1 MRYRGFNIVFTYA
14 DHISKF
20 DPSNRVW
27 GQAPGYY
34 CEVFSEADD
43 SLCNPLDNFEL
54 ILGDRLQTL
63 DEDEVED
70 WITKIADKEIDEWR
84 CNEAV
89 TTAERKNDLVGRLVS
104 FLGESEQGAMLY
116 DTLHEQI
123 GMTDDEIR

>member
-70 WITKIADKEIDEWR
+70 WITKIADKSPTSLSLR
-84 CNEAV
+84 
-89 TTAERKNDLVGRLVS
+89 TAEPTAFTQLFTPLSLFFRLHCS
-104 FLGESEQGAMLY
+104 F
-116 DTLHEQI
+116 
-123 GMTDDEIR
+123 

>member
-89 TTAERKNDLVGRLVS
+89 TLP
-104 FLGESEQGAMLY
+104 SEKMIWSVALSLSSARANKVQCSMIHFMNRSG
-116 DTLHEQI
+116 
-123 GMTDDEIR
+123 